1 MMMGLFINT
10 NVQSLNAQ
18 RMLGMNNSNLAGTM
32 TRLSSGL
39 RINRASDDA
48 AGLSISEKMR
58 SQIRGS
64 QQANSNVQDAVN
76 LLNTADGAL
85 DTITSNLQRMRELAV
100 QGSSEVMGAEQ
111 RSAINLELSQLKS
124 DISRIA
130 KATTFNDKTLLDG
143 SVSSLKVQLGAGSDS
158 AVDVLNIG
166 QGNIFTDSTMS
177 GLSGGKLKGGP
188 TAGSVTNMA
197 SALQTISALDASLKT
212 LNNRR
217 ASIGAM
223 TNRLQ
228 GASANLNITVE
239 NMSASES
246 RIRNADIAKESATLA
261 KYQVLTQA
269 STSILSQANQSSQA
283 ATRLLG

>member
-1 MMMGLFINT
+1 MMGLTINT
-10 NVQSLNAQ
+10 NVQSMNAQ
-18 RMLGMNNSNLAGTM
+18 RVLGANNNNLAASM
-32 TRLSSGL
+32 AKLSSGF

-64 QQANSNVQDAVN
+64 QQANNNTQDAIN

-100 QGSSEVMGAEQ
+100 QGSSEVMGSEQ

-124 DISRIA
+124 DITRIS
-130 KATTFNDKTLLDG
+130 KAAEFNGKKLLNG
-143 SVSSLKVQLGAGSDS
+143 SVSSLKVQLGAGTDS
-158 AVDVLNIG
+158 SVDVLNVA
-166 QGNIFTDSTMS
+166 QGSVFGDSSIS
-177 GLSGGKLKGGP
+177 GLSGGKLKSGIS
-188 TAGSVTNMA
+188 TGSVSNMA
-197 SALQTISALDASLKT
+197 SALGTISAIDSALKK

-228 GASANLNITVE
+228 GASANLQITSE
-239 NMSASES
+239 NLSASES
-246 RIRNADIAKESATLA
+246 RIRNVDVARESANLS
-261 KYQVLTQA
+261 KYQILQQA
-269 STSILSQANQSSQA
+269 SVSILSQANQSTGVAS
-283 ATRLLG
+283 RLI

>member
-1 MMMGLFINT
+1 MMGITVNT

-18 RMLGMNNSNLAGTM
+18 RILGRNTADLSNTM
-32 TRLSSGL
+32 SKLSSGY

-64 QQANSNVQDAVN
+64 QQANSNVQDAIN

-111 RSAINLELSQLKS
+111 RSAINLELSQLKA
-124 DISRIA
+124 DITRIA
-130 KATTFNDKTLLDG
+130 KATDFNGKKLLNG
-143 SVSSLKVQLGAGSDS
+143 SVSSLKVQIGAGSDS
-158 AVDVLNIG
+158 AIDVLNIG
-166 QGNIFTDSTMS
+166 QGNVFNDSSMS
-177 GLSGGKLKGGP
+177 GLSGGKLKSGL

-228 GASANLNITVE
+228 GASANLQITVE

-246 RIRNADIAKESATLA
+246 RIRNVDVAKESSN
-261 KYQVLTQA
+261 LTKFQILQQA
-269 STSILSQANQSSQA
+269 STSILSQANQGPQVAS
-283 ATRLLG
+283 RLIG